1 MKNRI
6 LFVFLSFCFAQ
17 IFWGGDV
24 WGQCVGCS
32 SDKTYISKGSGTVI
46 NGNSDWTPSGK
57 INNGSSILRFD
68 GPNAIYH
75 WEENDLR
82 IGGVVLANGAKLS
95 LDRGNQGNNPG
106 FSIQGGCIVIG
117 SGSSLS
123 MVYITELRDVTICV
137 EEGGSLIMDSRE
149 ETRNDFTLNG
159 VEINLQGPNSEIVI
173 GEADFTIGSGGVNIT
188 GWTGDATDLCPTTV
202 SGVAG
207 SSGNISWT
215 SDSDGSEICKFLNA
229 NAGCGPA
236 GCDVV
241 VNGNT
246 ITGTIQNGSTICIR
260 GNRNNALDL
269 QNRSD
274 LTICVASGVTFSGF
288 FTNYNTS
295 NKIIVNVYGTVQG
308 DLTLN
313 NTLSSFNVFSGGQYN
328 NYGTLNIQ
336 NGSASNQG
344 TVSNSVIVST
354 NSTYFNSG
362 TQSGQVT
369 LNNSSVFTN
378 NGTQSG
384 QVIVNNSST
393 FTNSGNS
400 SNSITLNN
408 IGSYNNSGVQ
418 SGNVTM
424 NHPNTNFSIASG
436 GSQTGGVVTINDG
449 SFVNNGSITRP
460 VTISGTGSYINNN
473 SHTGDLNVN
482 GNSSVI
488 NNGTMNLTNLS
499 FNTNNSGM
507 SFSNSNVGRLIV
519 ANSTT
524 MNGTIVLNGISTFN
538 NNLSFTT
545 DNGDVTVSVN
555 DNAELT
561 VLGTMSLSRNSYF
574 YLTNPGNSSPSTS
587 VIVRNLDF
595 PNDGGASIRPLEV
608 GSNTYFQVLDVAN
621 LQSGTS
627 QLIIEGEFK
636 TGTMFNPPG
645 TECKNTLIVGNNG
658 GGTPIRIQV
667 KGDGLLDVTGS
678 ASVSKN
684 ISATENG
691 IINISCNLLMENNG
705 DNSFTIDDNVDLTVG
720 GNTTLNKPMYVS
732 GNAQIT
738 LEGNLRLP
746 NVASELVINDDVI
759 FYVGGNTSV
768 ESPIRMNDNAYVTF
782 DGNVNLPN
790 VGGAQFTVNEN
801 ADILITSHL
810 IKSGGNVSVGG
821 TGQLVICDQRLP
833 AGSIS
838 GSYPDASSSGI
849 SIDASPAYYGGC
861 RILPVQFLSFNAT
874 FQAQDRSAI
883 LDWSTAKE
891 WENSH
896 FEIERAV
903 NSVKEWETIGQV
915 EGTGYSDIPV
925 AYEFTDNELPESG
938 GNIFYR
944 LKQVDFSG
952 KYSYSKTQAIQV
964 EPEESGTAWTAYPNP
979 SSTGSEIA
987 VELTQIDQYH
997 EEPITLRLANMLG
1010 EGQTLRL
1017 NSPKEVSETV
1027 TNWIRQKNKG
1037 LYILDIRWG
1046 SHAQQLK
1053 LLRH

>member
-1 MKNRI
+1 M
-6 LFVFLSFCFAQ
+6 
-17 IFWGGDV
+17 FWSGEV
-24 WGQCVGCS
+24 WGQQCTGCS
-32 SDKTYISKGSGTVI
+32 STKTYNGKNSGTVT
-46 NGNSDWTPSGK
+46 NGSSNWTPTGK
-57 INNGSSILRFD
+57 INNGSSIPRFD
-68 GPNAIYH
+68 GTNATYH
-75 WEENDLR
+75 WEENDLEL
-82 IGGVVLANGAKLS
+82 GGVILANGADLS
-95 LDRGNQGNNPG
+95 LDRGNEGNNPG

-117 SGSSLS
+117 SGSTLSL
-123 MVYITELRDVTICV
+123 VYITELTNVTICV
-137 EEGGSLIMDSRE
+137 EDGGKLILDSRE
-149 ETRNDFTLNG
+149 SSRNDFTLSG
-159 VEINLQGPNSEIVI
+159 VEINLQGPNSELVI
-173 GEADFTIGSGGVNIT
+173 GEADIFIGTGGVNIT

-215 SDSDGSEICKFLNA
+215 SDSDGSEICKILNA

-236 GCDVV
+236 GCDVI

-246 ITGTIQNGSTICIR
+246 ITGTIQNGATICIR
-260 GNRNNALDL
+260 GNRSYAIDL

-274 LTICVASGVTFSGF
+274 LIICVASGVTFSGF

-295 NKIIVNVYGTVQG
+295 NKITINVYGTVQG

-313 NTLSSFNVFSGGQYN
+313 NSQSSFNVFSSGRYN

-336 NGSASNQG
+336 NGTASNQG

-369 LNNSSVFTN
+369 LNNSSVYSN

-393 FTNSGNS
+393 FNNSGNS
-400 SNSITLNN
+400 SNTITLNN
-408 IGSYNNSGVQ
+408 IGSYNNSGIQ

-424 NHPNTNFSIASG
+424 NHPNTTFSIASG

-460 VTISGTGSYINNN
+460 VTVSGTGFYVNNN
-473 SHTGDLNVN
+473 SHTGNLTVN
-482 GNSSVI
+482 GSSSVT

-507 SFSNSNVGRLIV
+507 SFSNSSVGQLIV

-524 MNGTIVLNGISTFN
+524 MNGTIELNGITTFK

-545 DNGDVTVSVN
+545 DNGSATVSVN
-555 DNAELT
+555 NNAELT
-561 VLGTMSLSRNSYF
+561 VLGTMFLSRNSYF
-574 YLTNPGNSSPSTS
+574 YLTNPSNSSPSPS
-587 VIVRNLDF
+587 VIVRNLNF
-595 PNDGGASIRPLEV
+595 PNDGGASIRPLEI
-608 GSNTYFQVLDVAN
+608 GSNTSFQVLDVAN

-667 KGDGLLDVTGS
+667 KGDGLLNVTGS

-684 ISATENG
+684 ISASENG

-705 DNSFTIDDNVDLTVG
+705 DNSFTIDDNVDLTVR

-732 GNAQIT
+732 GNAQIS
-738 LEGNLRLP
+738 LEGNLTLP
-746 NVASELVINDDVI
+746 NVASELVINDDVN
-759 FYVGGNTSV
+759 FYVKGNTSV

-790 VGGAQFTVNEN
+790 VGGAQFIVSDN
-801 ADILITSHL
+801 ADILITSNL
-810 IKSGGNVSVGG
+810 TKSGGNVIVGG
-821 TGQLVICDQRLP
+821 TGQLVICDLRLP
-833 AGSIS
+833 AGSIT

-849 SIDASPAYYGGC
+849 SIGASPAYYGGC
-861 RILPVQFLSFNAT
+861 RILPVEFLNF
-874 FQAQDRSAI
+874 SANYQSSEH
-883 LDWSTAKE
+883 LTSLNWSTGKE

-896 FEIERAV
+896 FEIERAI
-903 NSVKEWETIGQV
+903 NTVKEWEIIGRV
-915 EGTGYSDIPV
+915 EGNGYSDGPV
-925 AYEFTDNELPESG
+925 EYSFEDLNLPLSG
-938 GNIFYR
+938 GYVFYR
-944 LKQVDFSG
+944 IKQVDIDGS
-952 KYSYSKTQAIQV
+952 YSYSNTRSINLPKFKS
-964 EPEESGTAWTAYPNP
+964 ESIWKIYPNP
-979 SSTGSEIA
+979 TSG
-987 VELTQIDQYH
+987 QDFN
-997 EEPITLRLANMLG
+997 LRLFNSTYYSDELIQVRVVSVLG
-1010 EGQTLRL
+1010 NYKTF
-1017 NSPKEVSETV
+1017 SSYSISELSVQIGDYFST
-1027 TNWIRQKNKG
+1027 TSIGIYTIEITWGKQIELHKIIRN
-1037 LYILDIRWG
+1037 
-1046 SHAQQLK
+1046 
-1053 LLRH
+1053 